1 MVMFLP
7 DMITTATAKDWEDFW
22 HGPDLTDI
30 PNIRSQTNMISEN
43 QKFIY
48 KNLFTDSEWQ
58 IIDYALSEYQDHLDE
73 GDNETEIYDSIQT
86 KLNAIFS

>member
-22 HGPDLTDI
+22 HGPDPTDI
-30 PNIRSQTNMISEN
+30 PNIRSQTNMMSEN

>member
-7 DMITTATAKDWEDFW
+7 DMITTATDKDSEDFW

-30 PNIRSQTNMISEN
+30 PNIRSQTNMMSEN

-58 IIDYALSEYQDHLDE
+58 IIDYALSEYQDHLNE